1 MACRRQVASRLGGKT
16 RLPGDVAADDAQ
28 CSDERHAERVEL
40 FGVGG
45 LIHQRADRVVGQQQ
59 RQISWRTISGLC
71 ERRTR

>member
-28 CSDERHAERVEL
+28 CPDERHAERVEL

-59 RQISWRTISGLC
+59 RPDLLAHHLGAV
-71 ERRTR
+71 